1 MDSINK
7 PSFYLSVD
15 ELIAICLVSGVNV
28 AVFEEENGVL
38 EYAGGCFDA
47 PGEVTCCKLSSN
59 RLRPTRS
66 HFERLITTT
75 ELQQIAHEYN
85 RAMEDAEVADA
96 AQDMWDEERSRDSEQ
111 EQSSPSGHPPPP
123 NPHESAGP
131 KKRLRGTTFVT
142 NDGRCDNDPSTP
154 RTHPPPPNPHESAR
168 PKKRLRSK
176 TCIANYGRCGDEASS
191 ILATTLNAIR
201 RSAEHKGKEFASA
214 ERTDTQQFFNI
225 EAMSQGPDKRARL
238 DGGH

>member
-1 MDSINK
+1 MDSMNK
-7 PSFYLSVD
+7 PSFYLSAD

-28 AVFEEENGVL
+28 AVVEEENGVL

-96 AQDMWDEERSRDSEQ
+96 AQDMWDEERSRDSEK
-111 EQSSPSGHPPPP
+111 EQSSPSG
-123 NPHESAGP
+123 
-131 KKRLRGTTFVT
+131 
-142 NDGRCDNDPSTP
+142 
-154 RTHPPPPNPHESAR
+154 HPPPPNPHESAR

-201 RSAEHKGKEFASA
+201 RSAERKEKSLPAQKELTRNNFSISKPCPRDQTS
-214 ERTDTQQFFNI
+214 EQDWR
-225 EAMSQGPDKRARL
+225 GPLKIWPN
-238 DGGH
+238 